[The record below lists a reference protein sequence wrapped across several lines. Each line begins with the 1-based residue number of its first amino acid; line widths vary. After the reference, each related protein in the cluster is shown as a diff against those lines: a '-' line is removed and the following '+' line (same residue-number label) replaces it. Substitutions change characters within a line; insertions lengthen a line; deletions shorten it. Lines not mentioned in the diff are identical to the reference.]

1 MRWLILAI
9 VVAAGA
15 YYADV
20 GGLRG
25 KLSPL
30 VAATQSPAPSVSVVR
45 WRDAN
50 GHWVYG
56 DAAQAPSG
64 THVEPVK
71 FAPLN
76 TMPAEPH
83 TASTATAPTQSQQPR
98 NLALE
103 RIDKAINR

>member
-15 YYADV
+15 YYTDV

-25 KLSPL
+25 KLSPM
-30 VAATQSPAPSVSVVR
+30 VTAQSPTPSASVVR

-50 GHWVYG
+50 GRWVYG
-56 DAAQAPSG
+56 DAAQAPNG
-64 THVEPVK
+64 ARVEPVK
-71 FAPLN
+71 LGPLN
-76 TMPAEPH
+76 TMPAQPRATSAAVEPAQ
-83 TASTATAPTQSQQPR
+83 TQQPR

-103 RIDKAINR
+103 RIDKVINR

>member
-25 KLSPL
+25 KLSPM
-30 VAATQSPAPSVSVVR
+30 VAAQVPAPSTSVVR

-50 GHWVYG
+50 GRWVYG

-64 THVEPVK
+64 AKVEPVK
-71 FAPLN
+71 LGPLN
-76 TMPAEPH
+76 TMPVEPRATPATAEP
-83 TASTATAPTQSQQPR
+83 AQAQQPR